1 MRARDV
7 YMAWH
12 EALFPQENVLPVS
25 ADKSRAF
32 YKSLSDM
39 GYSYHTDCTIILMY
53 FSGVCSWVSSMY
65 LFIVFNNFPLCM
77 ADPKNSGLWIGNDKA
92 EYLQFSHNND

>member
-1 MRARDV
+1 VVDVVPTGQIKSKRLSSYLEEDENRKRKGESLLKEAKRMRLASLTPSVLDSTVRARDV

-39 GYSYHTDCTIILMY
+39 GYS
-53 FSGVCSWVSSMY
+53 
-65 LFIVFNNFPLCM
+65 
-77 ADPKNSGLWIGNDKA
+77 
-92 EYLQFSHNND
+92 